1 MTKKNLITLSTF
13 LLVIGL
19 SSPYFASSKPKLKN
33 HVIHKVTHY
42 YQNDPKWK
50 DYLYGGY
57 DPLEKYGCGPT
68 AVSIVISSLTSNKIT
83 PPKMADWAYQNNYWA
98 YRSGSFHSLIPNAC
112 KNFGLNV
119 EKLYLL
125 DENSIRDVL
134 EMDKLIICLMG
145 PGHFTERGHYIVIHG
160 MYADGTL
167 AISDP
172 YSKSN
177 TKKRWKVKTIIQEL
191 SSATDNGSP
200 IWIISNPN
208 KF

>member
-1 MTKKNLITLSTF
+1 MKKQNLIMIFIFLLIIGVSSPHIVYSKQKQKKN
-13 LLVIGL
+13 
-19 SSPYFASSKPKLKN
+19 
-33 HVIHKVTHY
+33 VIHKVTHY

-50 DYLYGGY
+50 SYLYGGS
-57 DPLEKYGCGPT
+57 DPLGEYGCGPT
-68 AVSIVISSLTSNKIT
+68 AVSIVTSALTNQKIT
-83 PPKMADWAYQNNYWA
+83 PPQIADWAYQNNYWV
-98 YRSGSFHSLIPNAC
+98 YRSGSLHSLIPNAC

-125 DENSIRDVL
+125 NKNSIREVL

-191 SSATDNGSP
+191 STATDNGSP

-208 KF
+208 TF